1 MGVIEVLTIVFIVL
15 KLAGIGVCAS
25 WDIIAWPWH
34 WSCLCLEIWVFL
46 IYIAIM
52 IVAAFLKGVAER

>member
-1 MGVIEVLTIVFIVL
+1 MGIIEILTIVFIVM
-15 KLAGIGVCAS
+15 KLAGVGVFAS

-52 IVAAFLKGVAER
+52 IIAAILKGVK